1 MLSPPQGEAQEGT
14 FPPPRSQVPQCFC
27 SAVRL
32 GSGSPG
38 LVPPADG
45 GRLGKKGLP
54 RVPLSQGQREL
65 LCRTRGQEP
74 QIKAL
79 LSLGLAWSWERG
91 GEAVGV
97 V

>member
-1 MLSPPQGEAQEGT
+1 MLSPPQGEAQACT
-14 FPPPRSQVPQCFC
+14 FPPPSSQVPHSFC
-27 SAVRL
+27 SAVWV

-38 LVPPADG
+38 LVPTADG
-45 GRLGKKGLP
+45 DWLGERGLP

-65 LCRTRGQEP
+65 LCGTRGEEP

-79 LSLGLAWSWERG
+79 PSMGLAWSWERG
-91 GEAVGV
+91 GGAVGV